1 MENEMITD
9 QIAVSIDGEDITL
22 DSKRLFYSNTVEDVE
37 LSANK
42 YIKPTM
48 NAHHT
53 SGVKTCEEFE
63 SCFELL
69 NS

>member
-1 MENEMITD
+1 MITD
-9 QIAVSIDGEDITL
+9 QTSVSIEGEDFSL
-22 DSKRLFYSNTVEDVE
+22 DSVKLYYTEEVVDVD
-37 LSANK
+37 LPASK

-48 NAHHT
+48 NAHHA
-53 SGVKTCEEFE
+53 SGPKTPQEFE